1 MEVAGEILKQFHNGI
16 VGDVDP
22 WDEEPVPLEVFL
34 YDAGYLMLPELS
46 QLQYDFL
53 YHLDNDDPLTN
64 TITEGVLQW
73 GKGSGKDWIS
83 GVFIARRAYKLLC
96 LKNPQR
102 YYSLSDNVNIDLLN
116 VAYNAGQANAI
127 FFTQFLATI
136 KDKRCFER
144 YGYEPKGSVV
154 RFGKNIT
161 AYSGHSDK
169 EGQEGY
175 NLFAAVADEI
185 SAFKTS
191 QELGLTE
198 EDRGSSKA
206 SRARGAEGLISMLRS
221 SIKSRFPKAGKLVML
236 SYPRYK
242 GDYIQQAYEEGI
254 HRRNTYVSFGATFE
268 VNPTKKRSDFDE
280 EYENDP
286 VEAAAKYECKP
297 PHSRSNYYTPEV
309 VKNFFDPEM
318 RVPYDPI
325 SDTLAGWFHP
335 YSLGIDDE
343 TPCWVHVDLSLR
355 HDAAGF
361 AMGYCSS
368 YVFRRI
374 SDELADAELGEYSER
389 EDRIEEMK
397 PVVRFPLITR
407 WKALPR
413 CEIDFATVRKL
424 IITLRKRGF
433 YIRGVSYDQYQSAD
447 SIQILKKLG
456 FKCQQISADT
466 SLGPHSTLRELIR
479 DGRAKTHCYKDP
491 EMFKIWCGDAEDPR
505 LKGKGLDF
513 IEPVA
518 SELLGLELLNNAK
531 INHTDLTSK
540 DMVDAAAVVARQ
552 VVEGAKRSIQA
563 TEFGSRTSKYDP
575 TEGRI

>member
-1 MEVAGEILKQFHNGI
+1 MDVSGELLKQFHTGI
-16 VGDVDP
+16 VSDVDP
-22 WDEEPVPLEVFL
+22 WDEEPAPLEVFL

-46 QLQYDFL
+46 PLQYQFL
-53 YHLDNDDPLTN
+53 ENLDDDNPQTN
-64 TITEGVLQW
+64 VYTEGVLQW

-83 GVFIARRAYKLLC
+83 GVFLARRAYKLLC

-102 YYSLSDNVNIDLLN
+102 YYDLSDNVNIDLLN
-116 VAYNAGQANAI
+116 VAYNASQANAI

-136 KDKRCFER
+136 KGKKCFER

-154 RFGKNIT
+154 RFGKAIT

-191 QELGLTE
+191 QELGLTI
-198 EDRGSSKA
+198 EDKGSSKA

-221 SIKSRFPKAGKLVML
+221 SIKSRFPKTGKLVML

-242 GDYIQQAYEEGI
+242 GDYIQQAYAEGI
-254 HRRNTYVSFGATFE
+254 HRRNTYVSFGATFD
-268 VNPTKKRSDFDE
+268 VNPTKKREDFNE

-297 PHSRSNYYTPEV
+297 PHSRSNYYTPEM
-309 VKNFFDPEM
+309 VKKFFDTEM
-318 RVPYDPI
+318 NVPYNPV
-325 SDTLAGWFHP
+325 TNELAGWFHP
-335 YSLGIDDE
+335 YHLGIDDE
-343 TPCWVHVDLSLR
+343 TPCWIHVDLSLR

-368 YVFRRI
+368 YVFRKI
-374 SDELADAELGEYSER
+374 ADELCEAENGEDFF
-389 EDRIEEMK
+389 EDRVEEMK
-397 PVVRFPLITR
+397 PVVKFPLITR
-407 WKALPR
+407 WKAAPR
-413 CEIDFATVRKL
+413 GEIDFAVVRKL
-424 IITLRKRGF
+424 IITIRKRGF

-456 FKCQQISADT
+456 FRCQQISADV
-466 SLGPHSTLRELIR
+466 SLGPHATLRELIK
-479 DGRAKTHCYKDP
+479 DGRAKTHCLGDR
-491 EMFKIWCGDAEDPR
+491 EMFRIWCEDTEDPR
-505 LKGKGLDF
+505 LKGKIISDF
-513 IEPVA
+513 EPIA

-531 INHTDLTSK
+531 VNHTDLTSK

-552 VVEGAKRSIQA
+552 IVEGAKRSIQA
-563 TEFGSRTSKYDP
+563 TEFGSSSNEYDP
-575 TEGRI
+575 TRGKI